1 MKLSVDQNINMEK
14 KVINKYKARMNYTH
28 GKLPLIKRV
37 AIFLGK
43 NFKKN
48 MFMLLWLLTIVK
60 QELKLEVTVCW
71 EKFQKITYHMG
82 FWNHFENE
90 FFTTV

>member
-14 KVINKYKARMNYTH
+14 KVINNYKARMNYTH

-37 AIFLGK
+37 ANFLGK

-48 MFMLLWLLTIVK
+48 MFMLLSLLTIVE
-60 QELKLEVTVCW
+60 QELKLEVTVC
-71 EKFQKITYHMG
+71 
-82 FWNHFENE
+82 
-90 FFTTV
+90 